1 MAKRIHIVG
10 RKNSGK
16 TTLVVD
22 LVKELTRRGLR
33 IGTIKHTHHHH
44 EFDAPGKDSYL
55 HRQAGAVV
63 VGLVGPAMAAAF
75 REHSESDRMAA
86 IDQLEPM
93 FSDCDLVL
101 VEGQQQANAVKI
113 EVWREATGQSPL
125 ALELSGIVAVVTDDR
140 PLGVTCPIWS
150 RYELSV
156 IADRVLELAR

>member
-1 MAKRIHIVG
+1 MEKRIHIVG

-22 LVKELTRRGLR
+22 LVKELSSRGLR

-101 VEGQQQANAVKI
+101 VEGQQQAAAVKI

>member
-1 MAKRIHIVG
+1 MTPRIHIVG

-22 LVKELTRRGLR
+22 LVKELSSRGLR

-63 VGLVGPAMAAAF
+63 VGLIGPAMAAAF

-86 IDQLEPM
+86 IDKLEPM
-93 FSDCDLVL
+93 FSDCDLIL

-113 EVWREATGQSPL
+113 EIWRQATGQPPL
-125 ALELSGIVAVVTDDR
+125 AMELPGIVAVVTDDQ
-140 PLGVTCPIWS
+140 PMGVICPIWA
-150 RYELSV
+150 RRELSA
-156 IADRVLELAR
+156 IADQVLGLAR

>member
-1 MAKRIHIVG
+1 MARRIHIVG

-22 LVKELTRRGLR
+22 LVKELTLRGLR
-33 IGTIKHTHHHH
+33 IGTVKHTHHHH

-63 VGLVGPAMAAAF
+63 VGLVGPGMAAAF

-86 IDQLEPM
+86 IDKLDPM

-113 EVWREATGQSPL
+113 EVWREATGQLPL
-125 ALELSGIVAVVTDDR
+125 ALELPGIVAVVTDER
-140 PLGVTCPIWS
+140 PKGVTCPIWS
-150 RYELSV
+150 RSVISV